1 MMENDWALLHRDKK
15 LSQLLVCKLRK
26 YSDYHKLVPPGRT
39 SVSKQTLILLIE
51 SHITKSLATDELHRH
66 GKAPAR
72 EDLVTDNES
81 GEDQSDEDVLD
92 IVEDDKCQDTDES
105 DESEE
110 VEIGCDSSD
119 ESHGCTCANLWQQ
132 DGISLWSSLAQF
144 LAVQICRLLLSNL
157 LQ

>member
-1 MMENDWALLHRDKK
+1 M
-15 LSQLLVCKLRK
+15 C
-26 YSDYHKLVPPGRT
+26 
-39 SVSKQTLILLIE
+39 
-51 SHITKSLATDELHRH
+51 RH

-92 IVEDDKCQDTDES
+92 IVEDDECQDTDES

-119 ESHGCTCANLWQQ
+119 ESHGCVQTSGSKTVSRFGRPLR
-132 DGISLWSSLAQF
+132 SSCMA
-144 LAVQICRLLLSNL
+144 AQICRRPLK
-157 LQ
+157 